1 MLSRVISNLAQRHL
15 ADSKEIAMCLMADKA
30 AGSDQAKQANS
41 GDTILV
47 LIDKGR
53 SQA

>member
-30 AGSDQAKQANS
+30 AGSDQAKCDLAKCLF
-41 GDTILV
+41 GL
-47 LIDKGR
+47 
-53 SQA
+53 

>member
-30 AGSDQAKQANS
+30 AGSDQAKHRKWKKKVGN
-41 GDTILV
+41 
-47 LIDKGR
+47 
-53 SQA
+53 